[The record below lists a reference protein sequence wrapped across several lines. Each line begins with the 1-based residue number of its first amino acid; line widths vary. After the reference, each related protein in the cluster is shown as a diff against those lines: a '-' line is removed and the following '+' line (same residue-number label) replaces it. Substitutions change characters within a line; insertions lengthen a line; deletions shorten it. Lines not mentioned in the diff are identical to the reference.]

1 MIESGCCRWFKDG
14 AELKPGD
21 VYQLSGSRSLFSSVL
36 PSAKV
41 NWTLLDPLAPT
52 PALLETAWERLSA
65 LQPSRSNT
73 SLSSKLSSF
82 VLPSSPW
89 LPLPSPSINNAA
101 GGGHWREVPRI
112 SRRASLPRSSPGS
125 LVAAQLDLL
134 RILIHLPF
142 FPLQDASV
150 KIGDKH
156 RFSVQ
161 VLKCFSHC
169 RLPFAT
175 QSEDTL

>member
-1 MIESGCCRWFKDG
+1 M
-14 AELKPGD
+14 P
-21 VYQLSGSRSLFSSVL
+21 VSSVV

-41 NWTLLDPLAPT
+41 NWTLLDPLALT

-65 LQPSRSNT
+65 LQPLRSNT

-82 VLPSSPW
+82 ALPSSPW
-89 LPLPSPSINNAA
+89 LPLPSPNLNHAA

-112 SRRASLPRSSPGS
+112 SRRASLPRPSPGS
-125 LVAAQLDLL
+125 LVAAQLDH
-134 RILIHLPF
+134 IPS

-175 QSEDTL
+175 QSKDTL